1 LTLPCFTFARYNF
14 ASLADPNASI
24 EITQEKKPM
33 TLFIVVGVP
42 EEYPFA
48 PLSRNEVSE
57 IKFVKISKLVD
68 PASAKKLN
76 TANMIPSIIG
86 RLKAWLG
93 TAAGKETRRR
103 AMQRAGL
110 TAPQDEP
117 SPLAAAAAPPAAPT
131 TNEPQSLNALL
142 RALQQGG
149 GPAVPLG
156 SESEPSNSQ
165 GVQPTP
171 PSSVERHQQE
181 EVFVHTS
188 VGQGQAQQTRGAP
201 SLVNFSF
208 DVPVIMQAFARC
220 HGAAVR

>member
-93 TAAGKETRRR
+93 TAAGNLAPLRPQLHHLPHLLPTSHNHSTHCFEHCSKAVVPRSLSGVKANHPIHKAYSPHHQAASRGTSRRR
-103 AMQRAGL
+103 
-110 TAPQDEP
+110 
-117 SPLAAAAAPPAAPT
+117 
-131 TNEPQSLNALL
+131 SLCTRVWVRGKL
-142 RALQQGG
+142 
-149 GPAVPLG
+149 
-156 SESEPSNSQ
+156 SK
-165 GVQPTP
+165 
-171 PSSVERHQQE
+171 QE
-181 EVFVHTS
+181 EPH
-188 VGQGQAQQTRGAP
+188 
-201 SLVNFSF
+201 
-208 DVPVIMQAFARC
+208 
-220 HGAAVR
+220 H